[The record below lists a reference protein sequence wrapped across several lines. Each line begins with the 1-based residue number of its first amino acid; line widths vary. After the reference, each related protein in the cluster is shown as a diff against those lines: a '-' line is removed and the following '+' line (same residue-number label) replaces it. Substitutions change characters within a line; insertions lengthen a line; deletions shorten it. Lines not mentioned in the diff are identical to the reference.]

1 MSTGRLSGGLMS
13 TGRLSGGLLSTGQL
27 SEKILLTGRLSHW
40 LIDFMG
46 HCRLAY
52 YLVRDYRLG
61 DCLVSNNRLAIYRL
75 ADCLFCKTG
84 RIFVSDCPVSDCRVS
99 YCRTS
104 TKKAPIQ
111 IHQQSDIHT
120 CYIFTTFIPYYAR
133 KSHTLQSSPGDTQ
146 THIIN
151 CRRLSTQ
158 KEGTGL

>member
-1 MSTGRLSGGLMS
+1 MSTARLSGGLMS

-40 LIDFMG
+40 PIDFMG

-84 RIFVSDCPVSDCRVS
+84 RIFVSDCPVSNCRMS

-104 TKKAPIQ
+104 KKGTHVDRHPHKSMTALLLMRQPTSCAIWFWRYGFQ
-111 IHQQSDIHT
+111 PFLA
-120 CYIFTTFIPYYAR
+120 IF
-133 KSHTLQSSPGDTQ
+133 S
-146 THIIN
+146 
-151 CRRLSTQ
+151 
-158 KEGTGL
+158 